1 MTSDI
6 THSLTENG
14 LAVLAPL
21 YEQNVLKTWNEKL
34 TPILNSQSTARKYV
48 YADKLMALGILDDV
62 FSPELL
68 RIIFE
73 LVPNAELYHC
83 HVYEINANNAKP
95 HIHTDNR
102 LDGWHRDYDCKHSF
116 DLPYIQHISFFIY
129 LSEVNEGDGQFEV
142 SNKKLNK
149 TPLFF
154 AKEQAFKVTGK
165 LGHNFLFDRKA
176 YHRAS
181 PNTGTT
187 PRRVLKL
194 SFQRN
199 TLASHKQSEAPFV
212 SVRNKLNQTPNANPL
227 VKQLFRADTEQQ
239 SILAS
244 KASLADALSP
254 SLADLPE
261 AHQLSFSFFQQFIR
275 TLRDVKFVRKRM
287 QAND

>member
-1 MTSDI
+1 MTKDI

-14 LAVLAPL
+14 LAVFAPL
-21 YEQNVLKTWNEKL
+21 YDQQMLTNWNEKL

-83 HVYEINANNAKP
+83 HVYEIDANNAKP

-116 DLPYIQHISFFIY
+116 DLPYIQHISFFVY

-149 TPLFF
+149 TPQVF

-181 PNTGTT
+181 PNTGKT

-199 TLASHKQSEAPFV
+199 TLANHKQSEAPFEA
-212 SVRNKLNQTPNANPL
+212 VRNILNQSNSIDEL
-227 VKQLFRADTEQQ
+227 VKQLFRAKTDEHALLRNKTELTTVKQ
-239 SILAS
+239 INTIELP
-244 KASLADALSP
+244 LSHRP
-254 SLADLPE
+254 SLSIY
-261 AHQLSFSFFQQFIR
+261 QRVIR
-275 TLRDVKFVRKRM
+275 TLRDLKFVKNRLF
-287 QAND
+287 AND